1 VASLALL
8 TANWI
13 FVILTVVTIAGLVA
27 RVPKEEQ
34 MMIQEFGEEYKAYVQ
49 KTGRFFPK

>member
-13 FVILTVVTIAGLVA
+13 FVILAVVTIAGLVA
-27 RVPKEEQ
+27 RVPRDEQ
-34 MMIQEFGEEYKAYVQ
+34 MMIEEFGEAYMAYMQ